1 MWNMGAAVAVVSML
15 RRLGVLALVSL
26 AGCATTALPYTPA
39 QQPSGAR
46 VSAAYQIVGDRLR
59 IEIDTDGRRL
69 EEAKIIRA
77 DGSALSPQ
85 AIDTT
90 PPVATGSPVG
100 VGIGIGGGS
109 FGGRGGI
116 GVGSGV
122 SVGIPVGGG
131 GSDIVG
137 STFAWFPLD
146 QAGPAPWR
154 LAVRLVGI
162 EPTVV
167 ILVGRPLPNQ

>member
-1 MWNMGAAVAVVSML
+1 MDAALSVASMTCRFGAI
-15 RRLGVLALVSL
+15 ALLSL
-26 AGCATTALPYTPA
+26 AGCATTTFPYTPA

-46 VSAAYQIVGDRLR
+46 ISAAYQIIGNRLR

-77 DGSALSPQ
+77 DGSALTPQ
-85 AIDTT
+85 AIDNA

-116 GVGSGV
+116 GVGSGM
-122 SVGIPVGGG
+122 SVGIPVGSGG
-131 GSDIVG
+131 GDFVG

-154 LAVRLVGI
+154 IALRLAGV

-167 ILVGRPLPNQ
+167 ILVGGPLPNQ